1 MFGWLNET
9 FDSSET
15 KIIFILHIG
24 TNYLNL
30 NRPPDEIAKTIV
42 DLASELKS
50 EKSDVSIS

>member
-1 MFGWLNET
+1 MFGWLSET

>member
-24 TNYLNL
+24 TNDLNL